1 MHGHPVTSRR
11 ACGTSP
17 LKGRIVIGKRGI
29 GGGGVRLTADFR
41 EQRLNVLILEGK
53 PSTKHHVEDYS
64 ATPNINL
71 RSGVEATTNDFRGSV
86 IGASATRFEE
96 VAVLDLTRETEVG
109 NLHVQIVVEQDV
121 FWLEIPMDNL
131 EFVTIFDAGHDL
143 LEEPAGNGFSHASVR
158 DDVIEQF
165 AAGEFEDDDDV
176 GGGGDYFVSGYG
188 ISLSE
193 RRGMRQRV
201 EGHTA

>member
-1 MHGHPVTSRR
+1 M
-11 ACGTSP
+11 
-17 LKGRIVIGKRGI
+17 
-29 GGGGVRLTADFR
+29 RLTADFC

-64 ATPNINL
+64 ATPDINL
-71 RSGVEATTNDFRGSV
+71 RSGVETTSNDFRGGV
-86 IGASATRFEE
+86 VGTSATRFEE

-131 EFVTIFDAGHDL
+131 EFVAIFDAGHDL
-143 LEEPAGNGFSHASVR
+143 LEESAGNWFSHASVR
-158 DDVIEQF
+158 DDVVEQF

-176 GGGGDYFVSGYG
+176 GRGGDYLVSGYG
-188 ISLSE
+188 IGLSE
-193 RRGMRQRV
+193 RRGCNERRGDIQLDNVRV
-201 EGHTA
+201 S